1 MSREDAPRNYA
12 RFASAKLVTMSKQ
25 MFEPWNRAVLPY
37 AFALALADYV
47 MAALFGFIVRA
58 NPDAAFMMVLYCF
71 YFGLTVVALIVGAV
85 HGVRRGTFSVALVV
99 LAAVLFIP
107 VIMTMMNSSAW
118 MFPVFYAAAFA
129 VGNAGALIF
138 KRR

>member
-1 MSREDAPRNYA
+1 MN
-12 RFASAKLVTMSKQ
+12 KQ
-25 MFEPWNRAVLPY
+25 MFEPWNKAVLPY
-37 AFALALADYV
+37 VFALALADYV
-47 MAALFGFIVRA
+47 MAALFGFIVRV

-71 YFGLTVVALIVGAV
+71 YFGLPVVALIIGAV
-85 HGVRRGTFSVALVV
+85 HGVRRGVFSIALVV

-118 MFPVFYAAAFA
+118 MFPVFYAAACA

-138 KRR
+138 RRR